1 MENKN
6 SLVNIRF
13 VAKTSEVSSNVEQYF
28 SENIRSDV
36 KRSEV
41 ATLSKTPTTVTWS
54 ASSKICCHVIVTQQR
69 SIVEQ
74 FAPEFLNLPLQAKN
88 RI

>member
-6 SLVNIRF
+6 SLVNIKF
-13 VAKTSEVSSNVEQYF
+13 VAKTSEVSSNVEQHF

-41 ATLSKTPTTVTWS
+41 AALSKMPTTMT
-54 ASSKICCHVIVTQQR
+54 
-69 SIVEQ
+69 
-74 FAPEFLNLPLQAKN
+74 
-88 RI
+88 